1 MRILITGGAGF
12 IGSNLIQRLLLN
24 KENKVFNLDKMGYA
38 SSTKSIDNLLKNIS
52 SKSLGKYEFLKV
64 DLENKLDTQNALDYA
79 FPDLIMHLA
88 AESHVD
94 RSIDGPDSFIASNI
108 IGTFNL
114 LESSR
119 KIWRKFDEKK
129 KNTFK
134 FHHISTDEVFGS
146 LGKTGRFSEG
156 TPYNPRS
163 PYAASKASSDHL
175 VLSWHHTFELPV
187 ILTNCSNNYGPWQ
200 FPEKLIPLTIYK
212 AYQNQSIP
220 LYGDGENVRD
230 WLFIDD
236 HIDALLLVAKKGV
249 IGQSYCIGGK
259 GEKSN
264 KNVVL
269 EICKIMD
276 KIIPLNAPHKKLISY
291 VPDRPGHDK
300 RYSINPSKIKKELGW
315 KSKHTFREGL
325 EKTVYWYVNNLEWY
339 QTTISSKQYNF
350 ERLGNKL

>member
-1 MRILITGGAGF
+1 
-12 IGSNLIQRLLLN
+12 
-24 KENKVFNLDKMGYA
+24 
-38 SSTKSIDNLLKNIS
+38 
-52 SKSLGKYEFLKV
+52 
-64 DLENKLDTQNALDYA
+64 
-79 FPDLIMHLA
+79 MHLA

-94 RSIDGPDSFIASNI
+94 RSIDSPESFIASNI

-119 KIWRKFDEKK
+119 KIWTKFDEKK

-146 LGKTGRFSEG
+146 LGNTGQFSEE

-175 VLSWHHTFELPV
+175 VLSWYHTFGLPV
-187 ILTNCSNNYGPWQ
+187 VLTNCSNNYGPWQ
-200 FPEKLIPLTIYK
+200 FPEKLIPLSIYK
-212 AYQNQSIP
+212 AYRNQSIP
-220 LYGDGENVRD
+220 LYGDGKNVRD

-236 HIDALLLVAKKGV
+236 HIDALLLVAKKGF
-249 IGQSYCIGGK
+249 IGESYCIGGQ

-264 KNVVL
+264 KDVVL

-276 KIIPLNAPHKKLISY
+276 KIIPLKAPHKKLISY

-300 RYSINPSKIKKELGW
+300 RYSINPSKINKELGW
-315 KSKHTFREGL
+315 KSKYTFREGL
-325 EKTVYWYVNNLEWY
+325 EKTVNWYVNNLEWY
-339 QTTISSKQYNF
+339 ESIKSGKGYNF
-350 ERLGNKL
+350 DRLGKI

>member
-1 MRILITGGAGF
+1 MRILVTGGAGF

-38 SSTKSIDNLLKNIS
+38 SSTKSIDNLFKNINS
-52 SKSLGKYEFLKV
+52 NSLGTYEFLKV
-64 DLENKLDTQNALDYA
+64 DLENKLDTQNALDYVL
-79 FPDLIMHLA
+79 PDLIMHLA

-94 RSIDGPDSFIASNI
+94 RSIDGPDSFISSNI

-119 KIWRKFDEKK
+119 KIWGKFDKKK

-156 TPYNPRS
+156 TPYKPRS

-175 VLSWHHTFELPV
+175 VLSWHHTFGLPV
-187 ILTNCSNNYGPWQ
+187 VLTNCSNNYGPWQ

-315 KSKHTFREGL
+315 KSKHTFKEGL
-325 EKTVYWYVNNLEWY
+325 EKTVHWYVNNLEWY
-339 QTTISSKQYNF
+339 ERITSSKQYNF

>member
-1 MRILITGGAGF
+1 MRILVTGGAGF

-64 DLENKLDTQNALDYA
+64 DLENKLDTQNALDYVS
-79 FPDLIMHLA
+79 PDLIMHLA

-156 TPYNPRS
+156 TPYKPRS

-175 VLSWHHTFELPV
+175 VLSWHHTFGFPV
-187 ILTNCSNNYGPWQ
+187 VLTNCSNNYGPWQ

-249 IGQSYCIGGK
+249 IGQSYCI
-259 GEKSN
+259 
-264 KNVVL
+264 
-269 EICKIMD
+269 
-276 KIIPLNAPHKKLISY
+276 
-291 VPDRPGHDK
+291 
-300 RYSINPSKIKKELGW
+300 
-315 KSKHTFREGL
+315 
-325 EKTVYWYVNNLEWY
+325 
-339 QTTISSKQYNF
+339 
-350 ERLGNKL
+350 

>member
-24 KENKVFNLDKMGYA
+24 KNNKVFNLDKMGYA
-38 SSTKSIDNLLKNIS
+38 SSTASIDKFLENNN

-64 DLENKLDTQNALDYA
+64 DLENKLDTQNALDYVC
-79 FPDLIMHLA
+79 PDLIMHLA

-94 RSIDGPDSFIASNI
+94 RSIDHPESFITSNI

-114 LESSR
+114 LESAR
-119 KIWRKFDEKK
+119 KIWKKFDDKK
-129 KNTFK
+129 KNSFK

-146 LGKTGRFSEG
+146 LGNTGQFSEE

-175 VLSWHHTFELPV
+175 VLSWHHTFGLPV
-187 ILTNCSNNYGPWQ
+187 VLTNCSNNYGPWQ

-212 AYQNQSIP
+212 AHRNQSIP
-220 LYGDGENVRD
+220 LYGDGKNVRD

-236 HIDALLLVAKKGV
+236 HIDALLLVAKQGV
-249 IGQSYCIGGK
+249 IGESYCIGGR
-259 GEKSN
+259 GEQSN
-264 KNVVL
+264 KDVVL

-276 KIIPLNAPHKKLISY
+276 KINPLNAPHHTLIRY
-291 VPDRPGHDK
+291 VADRPGHDK
-300 RYSINPSKIKKELGW
+300 RYSINPSKIEKELGW
-315 KSKHTFREGL
+315 ESQYTFKEGL
-325 EKTVYWYVNNLEWY
+325 EKTVNWYINNLEWY
-339 QTTISSKQYNF
+339 ENTISGKGYNF
-350 ERLGNKL
+350 ERLGNK

>member
-12 IGSNLIQRLLLN
+12 IGSNLIQRLILN
-24 KENKVFNLDKMGYA
+24 TNNKVFNLDKMGYA
-38 SSTKSIDNLLKNIS
+38 SSTASIDKFLENNN

-64 DLENKLDTQNALDYA
+64 DLANKLDTEKALDYVW
-79 FPDLIMHLA
+79 PDLIMHLA

-94 RSIDGPDSFIASNI
+94 RSIDDPDSFIASNI

-114 LESSR
+114 LESLR
-119 KIWRKFDEKK
+119 KIWKKFDEKK
-129 KNTFK
+129 KNSFK

-146 LGKTGRFSEG
+146 LGNTGQFSEE

-175 VLSWHHTFELPV
+175 VLSWHHTFGLPV
-187 ILTNCSNNYGPWQ
+187 VLTNCSNNYGPWQ

-212 AYQNQSIP
+212 AYRNQSIP
-220 LYGDGENVRD
+220 LYGDGKNVRD

-236 HIDALLLVAKKGV
+236 HIDALLLVAQQGV
-249 IGQSYCIGGK
+249 IGESYCIGGR
-259 GEKSN
+259 GEQSN
-264 KNVVL
+264 KDVVL

-276 KIIPLNAPHKKLISY
+276 KIIPQNAPHHTLIRY
-291 VPDRPGHDK
+291 VADRPGHDK

-315 KSKHTFREGL
+315 QSQYTFKEGL
-325 EKTVYWYVNNLEWY
+325 DKTVNWYINNLEWY
-339 QTTISSKQYNF
+339 ESTISGKEYNF
-350 ERLGNKL
+350 ERLGNK

>member
-1 MRILITGGAGF
+1 MRILVTGGAGF
-12 IGSNLIQRLLLN
+12 IGSNLIKRLLLN
-24 KENKVFNLDKMGYA
+24 KNNKVFNLDKMGYA
-38 SSTKSIDNLLKNIS
+38 SSTKSIDSLLENNN
-52 SKSLGKYEFLKV
+52 SKPLGKYEFLKV
-64 DLENKLDTQNALDYA
+64 DLENKSDTKIALDYVC
-79 FPDLIMHLA
+79 PDLIMHLA

-94 RSIDGPDSFIASNI
+94 RSIDSPESFIASNI

-119 KIWRKFDEKK
+119 KIWTKFDEKK

-146 LGKTGRFSEG
+146 LGNTGQFSEE

-175 VLSWHHTFELPV
+175 VLSWYHTFGLPV
-187 ILTNCSNNYGPWQ
+187 VLTNCSNNYGPWQ
-200 FPEKLIPLTIYK
+200 FPEKLIPLSIYK
-212 AYQNQSIP
+212 AYRNQSIP
-220 LYGDGENVRD
+220 LYGDGKNVRD

-236 HIDALLLVAKKGV
+236 HIDALLLVAKKGF
-249 IGQSYCIGGK
+249 IGESYCIGGQ

-264 KNVVL
+264 KDVVL

-276 KIIPLNAPHKKLISY
+276 KIIPLKAPHKKLISY

-300 RYSINPSKIKKELGW
+300 RYSINPSKINKELGW
-315 KSKHTFREGL
+315 KSKYTFREGL
-325 EKTVYWYVNNLEWY
+325 EKTVNWYVNNLEWY
-339 QTTISSKQYNF
+339 ESIKSGKGYNF
-350 ERLGNKL
+350 DRLGKI

>member
-1 MRILITGGAGF
+1 MRILVTGGAGF
-12 IGSNLIQRLLLN
+12 IGSNLIKRLLLN
-24 KENKVFNLDKMGYA
+24 KNNKVFNLDKMGYA
-38 SSTKSIDNLLKNIS
+38 SSTKSIDSLLENNN
-52 SKSLGKYEFLKV
+52 SKHLGKYEFLKV
-64 DLENKLDTQNALDYA
+64 DLENKSDTKIALDYA
-79 FPDLIMHLA
+79 CPDLIMHLA

-94 RSIDGPDSFIASNI
+94 RSIDSPESFIASNI

-129 KNTFK
+129 KTTFK

-146 LGKTGRFSEG
+146 LGNTGQFSEE

-175 VLSWHHTFELPV
+175 VLSWYHTFGLPV
-187 ILTNCSNNYGPWQ
+187 VLTNCSNNYGPWQ
-200 FPEKLIPLTIYK
+200 FPEKLIPLSIYK
-212 AYQNQSIP
+212 AYHNQSIP
-220 LYGDGENVRD
+220 LYGDGKNIRD

-236 HIDALLLVAKKGV
+236 HIDALLLVAKKGL
-249 IGQSYCIGGK
+249 IGESYCIGGE

-264 KNVVL
+264 KDVVL

-276 KIIPLNAPHKKLISY
+276 KIIPLKAPHKKLISY

-300 RYSINPSKIKKELGW
+300 RYSINPSKVNKELGW
-315 KSKHTFREGL
+315 KSKYTFREGL
-325 EKTVYWYVNNLEWY
+325 EKTVNWYVNNLEWY
-339 QTTISSKQYNF
+339 ESIKSGKGYNF
-350 ERLGNKL
+350 DRLGTM